1 MPQTLNEPW
10 KNELGENYSK
20 IHEEY
25 LHTFGNLTL
34 TGYNSK
40 YSNLSFKEKCIIEKG
55 FNESRLYL
63 NKFVSQ
69 QTCWTKDTMEER
81 AHILFERALKIWK
94 LPDSSFTKTNE
105 DDWIGLDEDNIDYT
119 GKSICQYKFLTEL
132 TPISDWTSMYK
143 DVCKSLFLLDRSS
156 FISFVNAD
164 SPENKTIKKRFNTTN
179 TGMRNPFMV
188 DSDVY
193 IELNLNTQTKIEM
206 LRVLFAHFNI
216 DFQDLSF
223 KLKATSENE

>member
-1 MPQTLNEPW
+1 
-10 KNELGENYSK
+10 
-20 IHEEY
+20 
-25 LHTFGNLTL
+25 
-34 TGYNSK
+34 
-40 YSNLSFKEKCIIEKG
+40 
-55 FNESRLYL
+55 
-63 NKFVSQ
+63 
-69 QTCWTKDTMEER
+69 MEER
-81 AHILFERALKIWK
+81 AHVLFERALKIWK

-164 SPENKTIKKRFNTTN
+164 FPENKTIKKRFNTTN